1 MHEIKKDENKFYIG
15 ESSQNAL
22 AEITFVPDGE
32 SKIIV
37 NHTYVSESL
46 RGQGI
51 ALKLVKRV
59 IEYARKENIKI
70 VPLCSYVEKV
80 MTRNEEYKDVL
91 SEK

>member
-1 MHEIKKDENKFYIG
+1 MNEIKKDKNKFYIG
-15 ESSQNAL
+15 ENSQNAL
-22 AEITFVPDGE
+22 AEITFVPEGE

-51 ALKLVKRV
+51 ALKLVEKV
-59 IEYARKENIKI
+59 IEYARQENIKI
-70 VPLCSYVEKV
+70 IPLCSYVEKV
-80 MTRNEEYKDVL
+80 MTRNDKYKDVL